1 MSPETLDGLPLREL
15 RLPFR
20 AREVSIL
27 LPQDPL
33 ALIPSDPGAPAVE
46 IYWAELWPSALALAE
61 MLLDGEVALPA
72 SGRAPV
78 LELGCGAGLVA
89 IATALAGARVVAAD
103 CEPKALALVRRN
115 AERNGVAERVETL
128 RVDWREPYTR
138 RHPLVLAADCL
149 YEPTAGAYVAR
160 FLDEALEPGTEAAA
174 FVIDPERWSA
184 RHFHWTAREAGF
196 EVQDR
201 LRTVPIV
208 KEQGPVR
215 EPARTDESGPQVRVY
230 TLRRRP
236 TESQGNVLT

>member
-1 MSPETLDGLPLREL
+1 MTPETLDGLPLREL

-20 AREVSIL
+20 AREVSFL
-27 LPQDPL
+27 LPKDPL
-33 ALIPSDPGAPAVE
+33 ALIPSNPDAPAVE

-61 MLLDGEVALPA
+61 MLLDGEVALPEA
-72 SGRAPV
+72 ARAPV

-89 IATALAGARVVAAD
+89 VAAALAGARVLAAD
-103 CEPKALALVRRN
+103 CEPLALALTRRN
-115 AERNGVAERVETL
+115 AKRNGVAERVETL
-128 RVDWREPYTR
+128 RVDWRERYAR
-138 RHPLVLAADCL
+138 RHPLILAADCL
-149 YEPTAGAYVAR
+149 YEPAAGAYVAR

-174 FVIDPERWSA
+174 IVADPERWSA

-201 LRTVPIV
+201 LRAVPLV

-215 EPARTDESGPQVRVY
+215 EPAAQGETGPQVRVY

-236 TESQGNVLT
+236 TESQGNGLT